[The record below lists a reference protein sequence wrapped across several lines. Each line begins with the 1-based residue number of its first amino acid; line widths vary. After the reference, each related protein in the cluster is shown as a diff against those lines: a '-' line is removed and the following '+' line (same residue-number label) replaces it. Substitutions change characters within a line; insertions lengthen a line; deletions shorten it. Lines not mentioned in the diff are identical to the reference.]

1 MNMPL
6 WFSNL
11 LFWGVQVALLVIAS
25 GVLPRL
31 FRIREPRML
40 LGYWRVLLLIALL
53 LPSVQPWHRL
63 PSAVPILVVPDGGEV
78 SFPVSAAPEAAQRQV
93 SNMQSVAE
101 GIGVTLLA
109 GIALRLAIVVL
120 GLVKLRRFRRTAL
133 PISLTAPLAA
143 ILEETRTRIGM
154 AAEFRISADVDS
166 PVTFG
171 FGSPI
176 VLLPQQFLSMD
187 ASFQSAIACH
197 ELLHARRRDWVHHL
211 LEEVIRAIFWFHP
224 GIGWLISRARLA
236 REQVVDLEVVGL
248 TNARK
253 TYLEALLEFTNGRGR
268 IAAIPAPP
276 FLAERQLVERI
287 ALMVKEVRM
296 SRRKLM
302 ISSVVISCCLV
313 MVIAL
318 SARSFPLKRGPLQ
331 SAPKT
336 GVTGGVAHGVSGGVA
351 GEVSGGVNGGI
362 AGGVSTPESS
372 DEPNVDYST
381 IWTDTV
387 KRGPMLRQV
396 RGLGNLVRA
405 EGSSNLVA
413 RIVLPA
419 DLMADVK
426 LNQTATVDTRKGLVK
441 GLKGHVTAIN
451 AASSDETRSVYIT
464 LDGPLPAGVGPDT
477 PVDGTIDVEKLDNV
491 LQVGRP
497 VDAAANSNGS
507 IYKIVN
513 DGTEAQRVNV
523 KYGRSSVRT
532 IEILDGLQPGDKV
545 ILSDMSEVEKAD
557 RVHLTDTQHLRKQ

>member
-11 LFWGVQVALLVIAS
+11 LFWGVQVALLVIAA
-25 GVLPRL
+25 GVLLRL

-63 PSAVPILVVPDGGEV
+63 PSPSPILVVPDGSEV
-78 SFPVSAAPEAAQRQV
+78 SFPVSAAPEAAHWQF
-93 SNMQSVAE
+93 SSMQAVAE

-109 GIALRLAIVVL
+109 GIALRLGLVVL

-133 PISLTAPLAA
+133 PISLTAPLVA
-143 ILEETRTRIGM
+143 ILEETRTRVGV

-197 ELLHARRRDWVHHL
+197 ELLHVRRRDWVHHL

-336 GVTGGVAHGVSGGVA
+336 GVTGGIADGVSGGVA
-351 GEVSGGVNGGI
+351 GEVGGGVNGGI
-362 AGGVSTPESS
+362 AGGVRTRESS

-419 DLMADVK
+419 VVMADVK
-426 LNQTATVDTRKGLVK
+426 LNQTATVDTRKGLA
-441 GLKGHVTAIN
+441 KGHVTAIN

-477 PVDGTIDVEKLDNV
+477 PVDGTVDIEKLDNV

-523 KYGRSSVRT
+523 KYGRSSVRS

-545 ILSDMSEVEKAD
+545 ILSDMSGVEKAD

>member
-1 MNMPL
+1 
-6 WFSNL
+6 
-11 LFWGVQVALLVIAS
+11 
-25 GVLPRL
+25 
-31 FRIREPRML
+31 
-40 LGYWRVLLLIALL
+40 
-53 LPSVQPWHRL
+53 
-63 PSAVPILVVPDGGEV
+63 
-78 SFPVSAAPEAAQRQV
+78 
-93 SNMQSVAE
+93 
-101 GIGVTLLA
+101 
-109 GIALRLAIVVL
+109 
-120 GLVKLRRFRRTAL
+120 
-133 PISLTAPLAA
+133 
-143 ILEETRTRIGM
+143 
-154 AAEFRISADVDS
+154 
-166 PVTFG
+166 
-171 FGSPI
+171 
-176 VLLPQQFLSMD
+176 
-187 ASFQSAIACH
+187 
-197 ELLHARRRDWVHHL
+197 
-211 LEEVIRAIFWFHP
+211 
-224 GIGWLISRARLA
+224 
-236 REQVVDLEVVGL
+236 
-248 TNARK
+248 
-253 TYLEALLEFTNGRGR
+253 
-268 IAAIPAPP
+268 
-276 FLAERQLVERI
+276 
-287 ALMVKEVRM
+287 

-302 ISSVVISCCLV
+302 ISSMVISCCLV

-413 RIVLPA
+413 RIVLPVIQ
-419 DLMADVK
+419 MADVK
-426 LNQTATVDTRKGLVK
+426 LNQTATVDTRKGLV
-441 GLKGHVTAIN
+441 KGHVTAIN

-464 LDGPLPAGVGPDT
+464 LDGPLPAGVGPDS
-477 PVDGTIDVEKLDNV
+477 PVDGTVDIEKLENV

-513 DGTEAQRVNV
+513 DGSEAQRVNV
-523 KYGRSSVRT
+523 KYGHSSVST

-557 RVHLTDTQHLRKQ
+557 RVHLTDTQHLRKK

>member
-11 LFWGVQVALLVIAS
+11 LFWGVQVALLVIAA

-31 FRIREPRML
+31 CRIREPRML

-53 LPSVQPWHRL
+53 LPAVQPWHRL
-63 PSAVPILVVPDGGEV
+63 PSAAPILVVPDGSEV
-78 SFPVSAAPEAAQRQV
+78 SFPVSAAPEAAHWQF
-93 SNMQSVAE
+93 SNMQTVAE

-109 GIALRLAIVVL
+109 GIALRLALVVL
-120 GLVKLRRFRRTAL
+120 GLVKLRRFRKTAL

-143 ILEETRTRIGM
+143 ILEETQTRVGV
-154 AAEFRISADVDS
+154 AAEFRISADIDS

-187 ASFQSAIACH
+187 GRFQSAIACH
-197 ELLHARRRDWVHHL
+197 EVLHVRRRDWVHHL

-302 ISSVVISCCLV
+302 ISSLVISCCLV
-313 MVIAL
+313 MVIAV

-336 GVTGGVAHGVSGGVA
+336 GITGGVANGVSGGVA

-362 AGGVSTPESS
+362 AGGVARESS

-396 RGLGNLVRA
+396 RGLGNLMRS

-413 RIVLPA
+413 RIVLPVV
-419 DLMADVK
+419 LMADVK
-426 LNQTATVDTRKGLVK
+426 LKQTATVDTRKGLV
-441 GLKGHVTAIN
+441 KGHVTAIN
-451 AASSDETRSVYIT
+451 AASSDETRSVYIS
-464 LDGPLPAGVGPDT
+464 LDGPLPSGVGPDT
-477 PVDGTIDVEKLDNV
+477 PVDGTVDIEKLDNV

-507 IYKIVN
+507 IYKIVS
-513 DGTEAQRVNV
+513 DGTEALRVNV

-532 IEILDGLQPGDKV
+532 IEILAGLQPGDKV
-545 ILSDMSEVEKAD
+545 ILSDMSEVEKTD

>member
-11 LFWGVQVALLVIAS
+11 LFWGVQVALLVIAA

-31 FRIREPRML
+31 FRIREPRLL
-40 LGYWRVLLLIALL
+40 LGYWRVLLLSALL
-53 LPSVQPWHRL
+53 LPSLQPWHRL
-63 PSAVPILVVPDGGEV
+63 PSVAPILVVQDGSGV
-78 SFPVSAAPEAAQRQV
+78 SFPVSAAPEAAHRQF
-93 SNMQSVAE
+93 SSLQTIAQ

-109 GIALRLAIVVL
+109 GIALRLALVVL
-120 GLVKLRRFRRTAL
+120 GLLKLRRFRTSAL

-143 ILEETRTRIGM
+143 ILEETRTLVGVV
-154 AAEFRISADVDS
+154 AKFRISADVDS

-187 ASFQSAIACH
+187 EGFQSAIACH
-197 ELLHARRRDWVHHL
+197 ELLHVRRRDWVHHL

-224 GIGWLISRARLA
+224 AIGWLISRARLA

-268 IAAIPAPP
+268 MAAIPAPP
-276 FLAERQLVERI
+276 FLAERQLLERI

-336 GVTGGVAHGVSGGVA
+336 AITGGVADGVSGSVA
-351 GEVSGGVNGGI
+351 GEVSGGVSGGI
-362 AGGVSTPESS
+362 AGGVSTRESS
-372 DEPNVDYST
+372 NEQNVDYST

-396 RGLGNLVRA
+396 RGLGNLARA

-413 RIVLPA
+413 RIILPVV
-419 DLMADVK
+419 LMADVK
-426 LNQTATVDTRKGLVK
+426 LYQTATVDTRKGLVK
-441 GLKGHVTAIN
+441 GHVIAIN
-451 AASSDETRSVYIT
+451 AASPDETRSVYIA
-464 LDGPLPAGVGPDT
+464 LDGPPPAGVGPDT
-477 PVDGTIDVEKLDNV
+477 PVDGTVDIEKLDNV

-497 VDAAANSNGS
+497 MDAAANSNGS
-507 IYKIVN
+507 IYEIVN

-545 ILSDMSEVEKAD
+545 ILSDMSGVEKAD

>member
-11 LFWGVQVALLVIAS
+11 LFWGVQVALLVIAAR
-25 GVLPRL
+25 VLPRL

-63 PSAVPILVVPDGGEV
+63 PSAAPILVVPAGSEV
-78 SFPVSAAPEAAQRQV
+78 SFPVSAAPEAAHWQF
-93 SNMQSVAE
+93 SSMQTAAE

-109 GIALRLAIVVL
+109 GIALRLALVVL
-120 GLVKLRRFRRTAL
+120 GLVKLGRFRRTAL

-143 ILEETRTRIGM
+143 ILGETRTRVGV
-154 AAEFRISADVDS
+154 AAEFRISGDVDS

-197 ELLHARRRDWVHHL
+197 ELLHVRRRDWVHHL

-248 TNARK
+248 TNALK
-253 TYLEALLEFTNGRGR
+253 TYLEALLEFTPVRGR

-302 ISSVVISCCLV
+302 ISSMVTSCCLV

-336 GVTGGVAHGVSGGVA
+336 GVTGGVADGVSGGVA

-362 AGGVSTPESS
+362 AGGVSTRESS

-396 RGLGNLVRA
+396 RGLGNFVRA
-405 EGSSNLVA
+405 EGSSKLVA
-413 RIVLPA
+413 RIVLPVVQMA
-419 DLMADVK
+419 DLK
-426 LNQTATVDTRKGLVK
+426 LNQTATVDTRKGLV
-441 GLKGHVTAIN
+441 KGHVTAIN

-477 PVDGTIDVEKLDNV
+477 PVDGTVDIEKLDNV

-557 RVHLTDTQHLRKQ
+557 RVHLTDTQHLRKK

>member
-11 LFWGVQVALLVIAS
+11 LFWGVQVALLVIAA

-31 FRIREPRML
+31 FRIREPKLL

-63 PSAVPILVVPDGGEV
+63 PSAAPILVVPDGSEV
-78 SFPVSAAPEAAQRQV
+78 SFPVSAAPEAAHWQF
-93 SNMQSVAE
+93 SSMQTVAE

-109 GIALRLAIVVL
+109 GIALRLAFVVL

-133 PISLTAPLAA
+133 PISLTARLAA
-143 ILEETRTRIGM
+143 ILDETRTRVGV
-154 AAEFRISADVDS
+154 AAKFRISADVDS

-187 ASFQSAIACH
+187 AGFQSAIACH
-197 ELLHARRRDWVHHL
+197 ELLHVRRRDWVDHL

-224 GIGWLISRARLA
+224 GIAWLISRARLA

-253 TYLEALLEFTNGRGR
+253 TYLEALLEFTNSRGR

-336 GVTGGVAHGVSGGVA
+336 GVTGGVADGVSGSVA

-362 AGGVSTPESS
+362 AGGVSTRESS

-396 RGLGNLVRA
+396 RGLGNLARA

-413 RIVLPA
+413 RIVLPVV
-419 DLMADVK
+419 LMADLK
-426 LNQTATVDTRKGLVK
+426 LNQTATVDTGKGLVK
-441 GLKGHVTAIN
+441 GQVTAIN

-464 LDGPLPAGVGPDT
+464 LDGPPPAGVGLDT
-477 PVDGTIDVEKLDNV
+477 PVDGTVDIEKLDNV

-507 IYKIVN
+507 IYKVVN

>member
-11 LFWGVQVALLVIAS
+11 LFWGVQVALLVIAA

-31 FRIREPRML
+31 FRIQEPRLL

-63 PSAVPILVVPDGGEV
+63 PNAAPILVVPDGSEV
-78 SFPVSAAPEAAQRQV
+78 SFPVSAAPGAAHRQF
-93 SNMQSVAE
+93 SSTQTIAE

-109 GIALRLAIVVL
+109 GIALRLALVVL
-120 GLVKLRRFRRTAL
+120 GLVKLRRFRRTAS
-133 PISLTAPLAA
+133 PISLTTPLAA
-143 ILEETRTRIGM
+143 ILEETRTRVGV
-154 AAEFRISADVDS
+154 AAKFRISADVDS

-197 ELLHARRRDWVHHL
+197 ELLHVRRRHWVHHL

-236 REQVVDLEVVGL
+236 REQVVDLEVVSL
-248 TNARK
+248 TKARK

-336 GVTGGVAHGVSGGVA
+336 GVTGGVADGVSGSVD
-351 GEVSGGVNGGI
+351 GEVNGGVNGGT
-362 AGGVSTPESS
+362 AGGVSTRESS

-396 RGLGNLVRA
+396 RGLGNLVRE

-413 RIVLPA
+413 RIVLPVV
-419 DLMADVK
+419 LMADVK
-426 LNQTATVDTRKGLVK
+426 LNQTATVDTRKGLV
-441 GLKGHVTAIN
+441 KGHVTAIN

-464 LDGPLPAGVGPDT
+464 LDEPPPAGLGPDT
-477 PVDGTIDVEKLDNV
+477 PVDGTVNIDKLDNV

-507 IYKIVN
+507 IYKIVS

-557 RVHLTDTQHLRKQ
+557 RVHLTDTQNLRKQ